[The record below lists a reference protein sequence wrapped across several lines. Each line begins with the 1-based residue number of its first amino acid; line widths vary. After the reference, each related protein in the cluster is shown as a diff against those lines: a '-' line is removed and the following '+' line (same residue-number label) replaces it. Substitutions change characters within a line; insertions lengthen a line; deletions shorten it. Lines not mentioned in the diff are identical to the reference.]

1 MSLHV
6 FIPSKDTVGREE
18 MPIFMAVSGWILVK
32 VLQNLPL
39 HTVEE
44 GSTKPNAHTRKIMM

>member
-6 FIPSKDTVGREE
+6 FIPSEDTVGREE

-44 GSTKPNAHTRKIMM
+44 GSTKTNAHTRKIMM